1 MADEKDW
8 KQAYQELLLQ
18 HEQSLDS
25 RAETEGLLVRVISRL
40 TVATSGMDPNL
51 DPHLK
56 SIRDAVRNGVKP
68 TLNERLNALS
78 DSLVHQ
84 PDSDDF
90 AGAEPL
96 KICGQLV
103 SRLQLPKSEM
113 SEASRL
119 FSHLLS
125 DPAHVAEA
133 ELDRLATL
141 LNHAVTEGT
150 HPKDGLFGRLL
161 GSRKGDGSEGD
172 TPNHMLMELLD
183 RASWPGHWGT
193 DISDF
198 QSRLADKPAA
208 DEWVRVLRDLLDLTS
223 RSYGDAQTE
232 IQETE
237 SFLEELTRRLQE
249 LDIHLRSG
257 HDSREAA
264 IKSGRRLNVAVA
276 SDVAVIQ
283 SSVREETDL
292 GQLKRTV
299 AERLDRIQLSM
310 DQFLADEE
318 QRYQNAEIKER
329 ALREHLRE
337 MEQESDDIRFR
348 MVEAHHLA
356 LQDALTELPNRLAY
370 DERVSQE
377 FARWKRFG
385 EPLSMLVWDVDDFK
399 KINDRYGHQAGD
411 SALRIIAKTL
421 QKRLRETDFI
431 ARYGGEEFVTL
442 LCGTDQEKALSV
454 AEEMREAVGA
464 SGFHSGTKAVQV
476 SISCGISCFEEGDT
490 VEAVFGRA
498 DKALYAAKGK
508 GKNCCEL
515 ARTPSQPANQ

>member
-1 MADEKDW
+1 MMADEKDW

-25 RAETEGLLVRVISRL
+25 RAETEGLLVRAITRL
-40 TVATSGMDPNL
+40 TVAASGMDPNL

-56 SIRDAVRNGVKP
+56 SICDAVRNGVKP

-84 PDSDDF
+84 SDSDDF
-90 AGAEPL
+90 AGPEPL
-96 KICGQLV
+96 EICGQLI
-103 SRLQLPKSEM
+103 SRLQLPKSEV

-125 DPAHVAEA
+125 DPVHVAET
-133 ELDRLATL
+133 ELDRLAAL

-150 HPKDGLFGRLL
+150 PPKSGLFGRLL
-161 GSRKGDGSEGD
+161 SSSKQGDGEGEGEGD

-208 DEWVRVLRDLLDLTS
+208 DEWVRVLRDLLELTS
-223 RSYGDAQTE
+223 RSYGDAQSE

-249 LDIHLRSG
+249 LDTYLRSG
-257 HDSREAA
+257 HDSREVA

-276 SDVAVIQ
+276 SDVDGIQ
-283 SSVREETDL
+283 SSVREATDL

-299 AERLDRIQLSM
+299 AERLDHIQLSM

-318 QRYQNAEIKER
+318 RRYQNAEIEER
-329 ALREHLRE
+329 ALRERLRE

-442 LCGTDQEKALSV
+442 LCGTDQDKALSV

-490 VEAVFGRA
+490 VEAVFDRA

-508 GKNCCEL
+508 GKNCCKV
-515 ARTPSQPANQ
+515 AS

>member
-25 RAETEGLLVRVISRL
+25 RAETEGLLVRAISRL

-68 TLNERLNALS
+68 ALNERLNALS
-78 DSLVHQ
+78 DSLAHQ
-84 PDSDDF
+84 PDSDDL
-90 AGAEPL
+90 AGPEPL

-125 DPAHVAEA
+125 DPAHVAET
-133 ELDRLATL
+133 ELDRLAAL

-150 HPKDGLFGRLL
+150 PPKDGLLGRLL
-161 GSRKGDGSEGD
+161 GSRKGGGEGD

-183 RASWPGHWGT
+183 RASWPGNWGT

-208 DEWVRVLRDLLDLTS
+208 DEWVKVLRDLLELIS
-223 RSYGDAQTE
+223 RSHGNAQTE

-249 LDIHLRSG
+249 LDTHLRSG

-276 SDVAVIQ
+276 SDVGGIQ
-283 SSVREETDL
+283 SSVREATDL

-318 QRYQNAEIKER
+318 QRYQNAEVEER
-329 ALREHLRE
+329 ALRERLRE

-421 QKRLRETDFI
+421 RKRLRETDFI

-476 SISCGISCFEEGDT
+476 SISCGISCFAEGDT
-490 VEAVFGRA
+490 VEAVFDRA
-498 DKALYAAKGK
+498 DKALYTAKGK

-515 ARTPSQPANQ
+515 A